1 MKDDRGNNRRFT
13 RAQVAAAEGVHP
25 DTVTKWKNRGCP
37 IARRGRR
44 GVPDH
49 YDIGVVRAWRVS
61 VESKPSDNAGVV
73 DLARER
79 SRKER
84 AQALLA
90 EQKYAERAGQL
101 LEAEDVRVTW
111 AGHVVAVRAKLLA
124 IPQALTA
131 RVCRAYTTGG
141 EIAVERVLED
151 AMHEALEELAG
162 TREAPTPRPRPQK
175 GTATKRAKKKAA
187 KKVAT
192 KATKKTTRPRAQ
204 TKATRK
210 KKAATKRKSR

>member
-1 MKDDRGNNRRFT
+1 MGRAKPQLLTRREIASEF
-13 RAQVAAAEGVHP
+13 GVHP
-25 DTVTKWKNRGCP
+25 QTVTKWERDGCP
-37 IARRGRR
+37 LAKRGRR
-44 GVPDH
+44 GVASMFDLEK
-49 YDIGVVRAWRVS
+49 VREWKKAR
-61 VESKPSDNAGVV
+61 EATPHAGPI
-73 DLARER
+73 DLASER
-79 SRKER
+79 ARKER

-101 LEAEDVRVTW
+101 LEAEDVRATW
-111 AGHVVAVRAKLLA
+111 AGHVVAVRATLLA
-124 IPQALTA
+124 IPQSLTA

-141 EIAVERVLED
+141 EVAVERILED

-162 TREAPTPRPRPQK
+162 TREAPTPRPRPRK

-210 KKAATKRKSR
+210 KKAATNRKSR